1 MNLCITPGP
10 LEGTVTPPPSK
21 SQAHRAILAQLL
33 PGGGTV
39 SNLAASQ
46 DIEATRLWAARGSG
60 RRIPCTSAESGTGSG
75 TLPRCLIWTAGSRAP
90 PSAF

>member
-33 PGGGTV
+33 AGGGTV
-39 SNLAASQ
+39 SNLETSQ
-46 DIEATRLWAARGSG
+46 DIEATQRCAAALKAQGTDLPLLPEVGGRGG
-60 RRIPCTSAESGTGSG
+60 GDDGPPA
-75 TLPRCLIWTAGSRAP
+75 AG
-90 PSAF
+90 